1 MDEWKNSSKTYLLV
15 KLMSDKLV
23 KALTSMTLQ
32 LIGFFLSSIWNIR
45 NNKIYI
51 EHKNWKQNINWCLI
65 ISNSN

>member
-32 LIGFFLSSIWNIR
+32 LIGFFYPQFEIFETTKFILSTR
-45 NNKIYI
+45 I
-51 EHKNWKQNINWCLI
+51 ESKTLTDV
-65 ISNSN
+65 